1 MLIILKSQI
10 KNSPRSH
17 FQTPYRPTYT
27 NSCVSRMSSL
37 ETSFSLSA
45 SSVLEYVGSGYRTVM
60 ANAPVMTFLTLGLCT
75 MPWMAW
81 GLAHWASFALLIHG
95 LQFVTILCIW

>member
-1 MLIILKSQI
+1 
-10 KNSPRSH
+10 
-17 FQTPYRPTYT
+17 
-27 NSCVSRMSSL
+27 MSSLEPRPPL
-37 ETSFSLSA
+37 ETSFSLSV